1 MFRTALLRTARSAV
15 RAAPR
20 CQASMA
26 RPVARS
32 SFFQPKQT
40 PSTYFQAVRCY
51 AASAGLS
58 QDEVTGRIMDLLKNF
73 DKVRIL
79 RYGSRA
85 LADSICRSRT
95 PQRYMHKIAYFAC
108 AHANTNWQLNAESHF
123 HNDLGLDSLDTVE
136 VVMAIEEV
144 SCYLRTL
151 QWAMANTQTGVQH

>member
-1 MFRTALLRTARSAV
+1 
-15 RAAPR
+15 
-20 CQASMA
+20 MA

-51 AASAGLS
+51 AASAGLN

-73 DKVRIL
+73 DKVGTL
-79 RYGSRA
+79 RYRTGA
-85 LADSICRSRT
+85 MANSICRSRT
-95 PQRYMHKIAYFAC
+95 PQRYIYKIAYFVGT
-108 AHANTNWQLNAESHF
+108 HANTNWQLNAESHF

-144 SCYLRTL
+144 GCHF
-151 QWAMANTQTGVQH
+151 WPI